1 MKKGKYL
8 FLALL
13 ALLFLSSCGIP
24 NMFVPD
30 ENSVSFIKDTN
41 NNKASIIINS
51 DYLKDSTKNLSYSPE
66 VNLFYVIKSSKDS
79 SSYSSLL
86 SSFNSSYCNYP
97 YCNPIT
103 GAKVDGSPLVEYKSG
118 DTIYGLYDVSSVS
131 IPNDILIGLIATT
144 SYMSPSS
151 NFYYI
156 NQSLTFSNSE
166 QRFPIA
172 RSRGAA
178 ECINNYAIF
187 AGGENGNSTYYNN
200 VDIFNTSLTR
210 SNGAAL
216 STNKGAMA
224 SAHTSNY
231 AMFGGGYPRTNLA
244 IDIYDTSLTHTST
257 IDTSVQEQSMIGAS
271 VGDYILFAG
280 GLKTA
285 VQIYSA

>member
-103 GAKVDGSPLVEYKSG
+103 GTKVDGIPLVEYKSG
-118 DTIYGLYDVSSVS
+118 DTTYGLYQFFGDDSVISNDYFINGELRLAFEFNESTGLLLRIFNDQDNEILRKELRRSFDGDSFSSLSDIRDGEELVSDPVLPVEVVVYSTV
-131 IPNDILIGLIATT
+131 
-144 SYMSPSS
+144 
-151 NFYYI
+151 
-156 NQSLTFSNSE
+156 TFSFTEYTNIWNTKISKE
-166 QRFPIA
+166 LF
-172 RSRGAA
+172 S
-178 ECINNYAIF
+178 
-187 AGGENGNSTYYNN
+187 
-200 VDIFNTSLTR
+200 FNL
-210 SNGAAL
+210 
-216 STNKGAMA
+216 
-224 SAHTSNY
+224 
-231 AMFGGGYPRTNLA
+231 
-244 IDIYDTSLTHTST
+244 D
-257 IDTSVQEQSMIGAS
+257 
-271 VGDYILFAG
+271 
-280 GLKTA
+280 
-285 VQIYSA
+285 

>member
-41 NNKASIIINS
+41 TNKASIIINS

-118 DTIYGLYDVSSVS
+118 DTTYGLYQFYGDDSVISNDYFINGELRLAFEFNESTGLLLRILDDQDSMILQKELRRSFDGDSFSSLSDIRDGEELVSDPVLPVEVVVYSTV
-131 IPNDILIGLIATT
+131 
-144 SYMSPSS
+144 
-151 NFYYI
+151 
-156 NQSLTFSNSE
+156 TFSFTEYTN
-166 QRFPIA
+166 IW
-172 RSRGAA
+172 
-178 ECINNYAIF
+178 
-187 AGGENGNSTYYNN
+187 
-200 VDIFNTSLTR
+200 NTKIS
-210 SNGAAL
+210 
-216 STNKGAMA
+216 K
-224 SAHTSNY
+224 
-231 AMFGGGYPRTNLA
+231 
-244 IDIYDTSLTHTST
+244 
-257 IDTSVQEQSMIGAS
+257 E
-271 VGDYILFAG
+271 LFSFK
-280 GLKTA
+280 LD
-285 VQIYSA
+285 

>member
-1 MKKGKYL
+1 MKKRKYL

-118 DTIYGLYDVSSVS
+118 DTIYGLYQFFGDDSVISNNFFVNGELRLAFEFNESTGLLLRILNDQDSMILQKELRRSFDGDSFSSLSDIREGEELVSDYVR
-131 IPNDILIGLIATT
+131 PVEVVVYATV
-144 SYMSPSS
+144 
-151 NFYYI
+151 
-156 NQSLTFSNSE
+156 TFSFTEYTNIWNTKISKE
-166 QRFPIA
+166 LF
-172 RSRGAA
+172 S
-178 ECINNYAIF
+178 
-187 AGGENGNSTYYNN
+187 
-200 VDIFNTSLTR
+200 FNL
-210 SNGAAL
+210 
-216 STNKGAMA
+216 
-224 SAHTSNY
+224 
-231 AMFGGGYPRTNLA
+231 
-244 IDIYDTSLTHTST
+244 D
-257 IDTSVQEQSMIGAS
+257 
-271 VGDYILFAG
+271 
-280 GLKTA
+280 
-285 VQIYSA
+285 

>member
-41 NNKASIIINS
+41 HNKASIIINS

-118 DTIYGLYDVSSVS
+118 DTTYGLYQFFGDDSVISNDYFINGELRLAFEFNESTGLLLRIFNDQDNEILRKELRRSFDGDSFSSLSDIRDGEELVSDPVLPVEVVVYSTV
-131 IPNDILIGLIATT
+131 
-144 SYMSPSS
+144 
-151 NFYYI
+151 
-156 NQSLTFSNSE
+156 TFSFTEYTN
-166 QRFPIA
+166 IW
-172 RSRGAA
+172 
-178 ECINNYAIF
+178 
-187 AGGENGNSTYYNN
+187 
-200 VDIFNTSLTR
+200 NTKIS
-210 SNGAAL
+210 
-216 STNKGAMA
+216 K
-224 SAHTSNY
+224 
-231 AMFGGGYPRTNLA
+231 
-244 IDIYDTSLTHTST
+244 
-257 IDTSVQEQSMIGAS
+257 E
-271 VGDYILFAG
+271 LFSFK
-280 GLKTA
+280 LD
-285 VQIYSA
+285 